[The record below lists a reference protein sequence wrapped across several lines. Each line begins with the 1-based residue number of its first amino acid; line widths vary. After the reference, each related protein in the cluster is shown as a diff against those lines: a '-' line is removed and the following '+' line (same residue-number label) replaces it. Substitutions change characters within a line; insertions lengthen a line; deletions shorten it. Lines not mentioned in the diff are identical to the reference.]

1 MMIWFTWR
9 QLRSQTVIVAVALA
23 AVGVLL
29 LATAHIITDLY
40 APVAACHSDC
50 AGQASVFL
58 DRFRS
63 SAAGP
68 AYLAAMGAVHLL
80 PPLLG
85 IFCGAPL
92 IARELETGTYRLA
105 WNQSVTR
112 TRWLAVKLG
121 AGCAIAATSTGLL
134 SWAATVW
141 SQRVD
146 AASHDRVLPLQF
158 GARGI
163 VPIGYALFAF
173 LLGVTT
179 GMLLRRVV
187 PAIAATLA
195 IYVGALAAMPLW
207 VRTRL
212 VPAQHETIALDA
224 QRIRGISGGGG
235 DDSIHVLG
243 AEAADGAWTVGNRT
257 ITSDG
262 STFTGPADP
271 MTCGP
276 EGNMAKCQ
284 EWLGSLGLRQDL
296 AYHPGSHFWPLQW
309 AETGIFI
316 GLAALLA
323 AFCFWWIRHRIV

>member
-9 QLRSQTVIVAVALA
+9 QFRSQTVIAAAALA

-29 LATAHIITDLY
+29 LFTARIMTDLY
-40 APVAACHSDC
+40 APVAACHNDC
-50 AGQASVFL
+50 AGLITEFL
-58 DRFRS
+58 ARFRS
-63 SAAGP
+63 SAAFP
-68 AYLAAMGAVHLL
+68 AYLTALGAAYVL
-80 PPLLG
+80 PAMLG
-85 IFCGAPL
+85 IFWGAPL
-92 IARELETGTYRLA
+92 IARELETGTHRLA

-112 TRWLAVKLG
+112 ARWLAVKLAVG
-121 AGCAIAATSTGLL
+121 GAIAATSTGLL
-134 SWAATVW
+134 SWAVTVW

-146 AASHDRVLPLQF
+146 SASHDRMLPLLF
-158 GARGI
+158 GSRGI

-195 IYVGALAAMPLW
+195 IHVGAVAAMPLW
-207 VRTRL
+207 VRAHL

-224 QRIRGISGGGG
+224 QHIQGISISGSGGTMAVVGREE
-235 DDSIHVLG
+235 V
-243 AEAADGAWTVGNRT
+243 EGAWTVGNRT
-257 ITSDG
+257 ITSAG
-262 STFTGPADP
+262 TTFTGPADP
-271 MTCGP
+271 TTCGP
-276 EGNMAKCQ
+276 DASMVQCR

-296 AYHPGSHFWPLQW
+296 LYHPGSHFWPLQW
-309 AETGIFI
+309 AEAGIFI